1 MFYTDVVEAWKA
13 GSIKIGLS
21 AVGHGDK
28 MTIEA
33 PGLLG
38 LKAKFL
44 SPSEKVKLALE
55 AKDAC
60 RHISCSQNKTAS
72 VSELITE
79 AYSKDSDKIEVRSFH
94 RLIRFGRKFGFPTV
108 CTLSEIS
115 EDKQMHAAAC
125 LLIEIAGTWPKED
138 IPDRLDLQPGSALY
152 EEAAA
157 LLSISLGV
165 MREIEINHSN

>member
-1 MFYTDVVEAWKA
+1 MFYPDIVDAWKA
-13 GSIKIGLS
+13 GSVKIGLP

-28 MTIEA
+28 MTVEA

-44 SPSEKVKLALE
+44 TPSEKVRLALE

-60 RHISCSQNKTAS
+60 SHFSPSHNKTATI
-72 VSELITE
+72 SELITE

-108 CTLSEIS
+108 CTLSEMS

-125 LLIEIAGTWPKED
+125 MLIEIAGTWPKED

-165 MREIEINHSN
+165 MREIES